1 MSRYLYTQRLKTL
14 SESRWKQNPNVPTTF
29 LLRFCHGKRS
39 RYDIIRHHTTIRPWI
54 RDMVWSQDLPRSTEP
69 PSRAFAQNCP
79 DLTNVKTCQNQS
91 IGQSRS
97 IKTMVTICYHGSAML
112 FLESLY
118 HFRITITGPYWNWID
133 WWKLLQ
139 RLRSGQSM
147 LITSS
152 CRSTWHNYAHLCTTN
167 IAHHRSS
174 YHQVIS
180 EWFPSD
186 FHEVNGQRKSTELR
200 AVCYRS
206 TNRRPRRRHDC
217 QRHTPSATASVC
229 HNLLSPC
236 CHHEIRLNRLN
247 SPSSIS
253 SMGPW
258 VFHGSRSV
266 ASQ

>member
-1 MSRYLYTQRLKTL
+1 MSDGLHQNKIWNRNWVKLWIVMVHLLHKMNVEPSTMVGCQDTSTPKDRKHWVKAD
-14 SESRWKQNPNVPTTF
+14 ESRTQTFLLRSYYVPTTF
-29 LLRFCHGKRS
+29 LLGFCHGKRS
-39 RYDIIRHHTTIRPWI
+39 RYDIIRHHTTIRPSI

-152 CRSTWHNYAHLCTTN
+152 CRSTWHNYTHLCRTN

-174 YHQVIS
+174 
-180 EWFPSD
+180 
-186 FHEVNGQRKSTELR
+186 
-200 AVCYRS
+200 
-206 TNRRPRRRHDC
+206 
-217 QRHTPSATASVC
+217 
-229 HNLLSPC
+229 
-236 CHHEIRLNRLN
+236 
-247 SPSSIS
+247 
-253 SMGPW
+253 
-258 VFHGSRSV
+258 
-266 ASQ
+266 